1 MNIEFE
7 ILSRII
13 KSRRSTFPNT
23 YKPGIISDTLIHFLI
38 ENASWAPNH
47 KKTEP
52 WRFILIKD
60 HKKIELSEFLSA
72 FYKSSTSAEAFDV
85 LKMKKAGEKA
95 LQASAV
101 LAICIHRSPESLL
114 PAWEETAAVACA
126 VQNLWLSCTALQLA
140 GYWSTPKAIGSM
152 KEFLG
157 LSAVE
162 ECLGL
167 FYLGWPSG
175 EPTKSS
181 RKSTQEILRI
191 L

>member
-1 MNIEFE
+1 MNRDFE
-7 ILSRII
+7 TLSRLIRN
-13 KSRRSTFPNT
+13 RRSTFPNT
-23 YKPGIISDTLIHFLI
+23 YNPGLISDALIHLLI
-38 ENASWAPNH
+38 TNAVWAPNH

-52 WRFILIKD
+52 WRFILIRD
-60 HKKIELSEFLSA
+60 NKKIELSEFLSA
-72 FYKSSTSAEAFDV
+72 YYRSTTSADAFDE

-95 LQASAV
+95 LQASAI
-101 LAICIHRSPESLL
+101 LAICVHRSPESHI

-152 KEFLG
+152 KDFLG
-157 LSAVE
+157 LNEVE

-167 FYLGWPSG
+167 FYLGWPTG
-175 EPTKSS
+175 QPPSS
-181 RKSTQEILRI
+181 TRKSTEEIFRI